1 MINDFLTKFL
11 SKNPIMDD
19 YGLKYNHTFSEEIL
33 KIKDNYSVSQLSNK
47 VLIFIQFLFFVKIL
61 NFSPYIICEV
71 TSDLL
76 EGFL

>member
-33 KIKDNYSVSQLSNK
+33 KIKNRSLKGMDKLK
-47 VLIFIQFLFFVKIL
+47 LKK
-61 NFSPYIICEV
+61 
-71 TSDLL
+71 LL
-76 EGFL
+76 EI

>member
-33 KIKDNYSVSQLSNK
+33 KIRDNYSVSQLSNK
-47 VLIFIQFLFFVKIL
+47 VLIKC
-61 NFSPYIICEV
+61 SG
-71 TSDLL
+71 
-76 EGFL
+76 EG

>member
-47 VLIFIQFLFFVKIL
+47 VLISKPQGGFYLMPDFLDKKFKK
-61 NFSPYIICEV
+61 
-71 TSDLL
+71 
-76 EGFL
+76 

>member
-33 KIKDNYSVSQLSNK
+33 TLILYQDLNIKGS
-47 VLIFIQFLFFVKIL
+47 LIEIELFPTLIEVAPLEFI
-61 NFSPYIICEV
+61 
-71 TSDLL
+71 
-76 EGFL
+76 